1 MMATI
6 EELQKRIQKL
16 EDIKQIE
23 RLQRIY
29 GYYHDY
35 EEWEKIVDLFSN
47 NAESVEE
54 CDYGVYKGKEGIR
67 RYYIDLIKGGKDTKP
82 RIGYMSIAMQI
93 QGVVTVEPDGVN
105 AKGRWYGFFTE
116 ARPTLSL
123 HEGELRQLWAHG
135 IYENE
140 YVKENSKWLFKKLQ
154 FFLNFRTPYEDGW
167 LKTPVVGHNGPS
179 SEVPPDA
186 PPTSF
191 FPYPSGVHF
200 PVHFK
205 HPITGK

>member
-6 EELQKRIQKL
+6 EELQKRIQRL

-29 GYYHDY
+29 GYYQDY
-35 EEWEKIVDLFSN
+35 EEWEKVVDLFSDS
-47 NAESVEE
+47 AESVEE
-54 CDYGVYKGKEGIR
+54 CDYGVYKGKDSIR
-67 RYYIDLIKGGKDTKP
+67 RYYLDLIKGGKDAKH
-82 RIGYMSIAMQI
+82 RVGYMSIAMQI
-93 QGVVTVEPDGVN
+93 QGVVTVDQDGVN
-105 AKGRWYGFFTE
+105 AKGRWYGFFVE

-140 YVKENSKWLFKKLQ
+140 YVKENGKWMFKKLH

-179 SEVPPDA
+179 QEVPPDA
-186 PPTSF
+186 HPTSF

-200 PVHFK
+200 PVHFS